1 MRSTLSTL
9 AAIVLVSTSF
19 AAQAAVYKPG
29 QDGVRSPVLVRE
41 VKPQYT
47 AEAKARGVQG
57 TVEVV
62 AVVKTDGTVADD
74 VRVTKSLDE
83 QLDQQAI
90 IAVRQWQ
97 FRPGTKDGTP
107 VDVEVNVELTFTLK

>member
-1 MRSTLSTL
+1 MRSMLSTL
-9 AAIVLVSTSF
+9 AAVVVVSTSF
-19 AAQAAVYKPG
+19 AAQAPAYKPG
-29 QDGVRSPVLVRE
+29 QDGVKSPVLVRE

-47 AEAKARGVQG
+47 DEAKARKVQG
-57 TVEVV
+57 SVEVE
-62 AVVKTDGTVADD
+62 AVVQKDGTVADD

-90 IAVRQWQ
+90 VAVRQWQ

-107 VDVEVNVELTFTLK
+107 VDVEVNIELTFTLR